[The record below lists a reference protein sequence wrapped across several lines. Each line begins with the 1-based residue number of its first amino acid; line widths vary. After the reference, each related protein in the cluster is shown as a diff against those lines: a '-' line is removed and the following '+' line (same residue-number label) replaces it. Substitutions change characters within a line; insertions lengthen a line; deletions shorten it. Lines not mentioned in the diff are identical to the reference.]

1 MYLPESFLYSGHH
14 GNMYWSQVRPVNG
27 VSKELVPFQP
37 TMTASNALL
46 LHVTE
51 GA

>member
-27 VSKELVPFQP
+27 VSNKLVLFHP
-37 TMTASNALL
+37 TMSAFYPLP
-46 LHVTE
+46 LHVTV